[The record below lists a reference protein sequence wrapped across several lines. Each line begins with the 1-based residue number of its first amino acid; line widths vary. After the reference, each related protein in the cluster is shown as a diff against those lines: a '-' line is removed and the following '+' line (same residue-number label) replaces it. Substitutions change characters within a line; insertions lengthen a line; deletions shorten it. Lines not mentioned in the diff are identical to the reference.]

1 MRQTFAARCRDI
13 QATMPFPIH
22 LRQSDEIPFHG
33 EPRHAAWGIGNH
45 LWAVDRELAL
55 RSINALATE
64 ASLLQQ
70 ASDTEARR
78 PYQDRRQFDD
88 IAAEVCAVVRQGF
101 FDANAFANDA
111 YEALDTTQWFGAEA
125 DCRILAILGQ
135 APNESAARKGFQRLA
150 HTLVAWWDADDD
162 RQKNHQNG
170 RRERN
175 HETESSLTELLENF
189 LLQTSTGAATDI
201 LEPILGAVDRHP
213 KEVHWILLKLIGVED
228 RQPNTPVF
236 WSLWSLFADKVR
248 HAPWLETIDTRYPTG
263 GEMMSAMFL
272 GSWWK
277 KEARH
282 WRSLEG
288 YANNVHSFFEA
299 LPASSTILHDYVE
312 FLYRIGE
319 QSLPKAFEVI
329 AKRLAHADPTQMLKS
344 SDTVYM
350 LEVLLQRYVYG
361 RPLELKRQKDLRDAV
376 LLLLDSLVE
385 NGSSAA
391 FRMRDD
397 FVTPMSA

>member
-1 MRQTFAARCRDI
+1 MAMLMGKPHPEALQSRVRQCFVIALTHAN
-13 QATMPFPIH
+13 
-22 LRQSDEIPFHG
+22 DEV
-33 EPRHAAWGIGNH
+33 RWYAAWGIGKH
-45 LWAVDRELAL
+45 LWAINRELVL
-55 RSINALATE
+55 RCINALATE
-64 ASLLQQ
+64 SSLLQQ
-70 ASDTEARR
+70 ASDAEVRR
-78 PYQDRRQFDD
+78 PYQDRRQFDN

-101 FDANAFANDA
+101 FEANAFSNDA
-111 YEALDTTQWFGAEA
+111 YEALDTTHWFGAEA
-125 DCRILAILGQ
+125 NCRILAILGQ
-135 APNESAARKGFQRLA
+135 APNESAATNGFQRLA

-162 RQKNHQNG
+162 RQKNHQTR

-175 HETESSLTELLENF
+175 HETESSLTDLLENF
-189 LLQTSTGAATDI
+189 LLRTSTKAASNI

-213 KEVHWILLKLIGVED
+213 KEAHWILLKLIGVED
-228 RQPNTPVF
+228 REPNTPVF

-248 HAPWLETIDTRYPTG
+248 HAPWLAAIDTRYPTG
-263 GEMMSAMFL
+263 GEMVSAIFL

-277 KEARH
+277 KDARH

-288 YANNVHSFFEA
+288 YADNVHSLFEA

-319 QSLPKAFEVI
+319 QSLPKAFAVI
-329 AKRLAHADPTQMLKS
+329 ANRLSGVDSTHMLKN
-344 SDTVYM
+344 SDTIYM

-361 RPLELKRQKDLRDAV
+361 RPLELKRQKELRDAV
-376 LLLLDSLVE
+376 LLLLDLLVE